1 MKFLV
6 ALKYLTT
13 IPVPFHRELSPREL
27 GDSSPF
33 FSLVGLI
40 IGLFLAA
47 LGWLLRII
55 FPEMLVDV
63 LVVGALVA
71 VSGARQLDGF
81 AHTADSLVVGM
92 SRETRL
98 EIMADRRVGSF
109 GIIAVVALLLL
120 KYVALDSLP
129 PGLWLPALVYMPVLG
144 RWAMVYDI
152 YFFRSASPSGQ
163 DDNFKQGTRWYS
175 LLSATVIA
183 IAVIF
188 ALARLPGL
196 MVMAG
201 VLIVAT
207 ILGFYFRGRFGGL
220 TIMTYGA
227 VCEFAELAVLVIAS
241 LLAHVGLA

>member
-1 MKFLV
+1 LKFLV

-13 IPVPFHRELSPREL
+13 IPVPFHRELSPRDL
-27 GDSSPF
+27 GDSSLF
-33 FSLVGLI
+33 FSLVGLL

-55 FPEMLVDV
+55 FPGMLVDV
-63 LVVGALVA
+63 LVIGALVA
-71 VSGARQLDGF
+71 VSGARQLDGI
-81 AHTADSLVVGM
+81 AHTADSLVVGA

-109 GIIAVVALLLL
+109 GIIAVATLLLL

-129 PGLWLPALVYMPVLG
+129 QGLWLPTLVYMPVLG
-144 RWAMVYDI
+144 RWAMVYAI
-152 YFFRSASPSGQ
+152 FFFRSALPSSQ
-163 DDNFKQGTRWYS
+163 DGDFKQGTRWYS
-175 LLSATVIA
+175 LLLATIIA
-183 IAVIF
+183 IAVTF

-207 ILGFYFRGRFGGL
+207 ILGLYFRQRFGGL
-220 TIMTYGA
+220 TVAAYGA
-227 VCEFAELAVLVIAS
+227 VCEFAELAVLVIVS